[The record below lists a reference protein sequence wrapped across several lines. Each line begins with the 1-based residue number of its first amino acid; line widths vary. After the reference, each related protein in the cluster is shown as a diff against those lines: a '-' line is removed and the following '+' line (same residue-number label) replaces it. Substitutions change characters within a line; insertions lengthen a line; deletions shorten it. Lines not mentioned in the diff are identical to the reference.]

1 MTITCR
7 FIRATASD
15 LPRRRADAYDL
26 QGRVRI
32 THVRRGAREFWFAST
47 DPPLVLRELRLE
59 HGDRIVR
66 DEDFAERYSQR
77 MGPLVDR
84 AVVVGQGAAV
94 AALEPASRM
103 SRGWITWR
111 GICGGKVALG
121 LPVDHQG
128 WHPTSLTKYRAR
140 LLLNSKEGLAR
151 WRTRCSWRKS
161 SGCSTGPPSRSLP
174 DPRTAPA

>member
-1 MTITCR
+1 
-7 FIRATASD
+7 
-15 LPRRRADAYDL
+15 
-26 QGRVRI
+26 
-32 THVRRGAREFWFAST
+32 
-47 DPPLVLRELRLE
+47 
-59 HGDRIVR
+59 
-66 DEDFAERYSQR
+66 
-77 MGPLVDR
+77 
-84 AVVVGQGAAV
+84 
-94 AALEPASRM
+94 M